1 MSLHDPLFADDRV
14 DLDVLR
20 QRAHNYRWAEVEE
33 DVIPLTAA
41 DSDFP
46 IAAEIREAMASYIAS
61 GYLSYGANH
70 GLPSFRAT
78 VAETLARRRGIPCAP
93 AAVFAANSA
102 ASAMFLVA
110 KALLQP
116 GDEVLIA
123 DPVDFLFER
132 SVVAAGGVV
141 RRFAI
146 NVDRGMTVDVDEVE
160 ALIGPR
166 TRMIAICNP
175 HNPLGRVWSREEL
188 AELAALALRH
198 DLEILSDEVWSDVVF
213 DGASMVSVAAL
224 SPEIAA
230 RTHTVYGFSKG
241 YGLAGLRLGVVLCP
255 SPAAA
260 DRLAEVSHADAT
272 AYGVSTLSQVAGA
285 AALTRGGAWQR
296 RFVAHLRAQRDL
308 AVERLNAMPGVRCH
322 APEGTFVV
330 FPEITG
336 LGLDIDEAAL
346 AERIQREA
354 RVALV
359 PGSPAFFGPGAAG
372 HLRLSLATSRGLL
385 NEALDRLEAWIRS
398 ERREPRAAA
407 EITRPTRRRELVD
420 AAPERPSPTAG

>member
-1 MSLHDPLFADDRV
+1 MSALDPLFADDRV

-46 IAAEIREAMASYIAS
+46 IAAEIRGAMAAYIDS
-61 GYLSYGANH
+61 GYMSYGPNH
-70 GLPSFRAT
+70 GLPIFRAT

-132 SVVAAGGVV
+132 SVVAAGGIV
-141 RRFAI
+141 RRFA
-146 NVDRGMTVDVDEVE
+146 VDLERGMTVDVDAVE

-188 AELAALALRH
+188 AALAELALRH
-198 DLEILSDEVWSDVVF
+198 DLQILSDEVWSDVVF
-213 DGASMVSVAAL
+213 DAPMISVAAL

-260 DRLAEVSHADAT
+260 ERLAEISHADAT
-272 AYGVSTLSQVAGA
+272 AYGVATLSQIAGV

-336 LGLDIDEAAL
+336 LGLELDEAAL
-346 AERIQREA
+346 AERIREEA
-354 RVALV
+354 RVAVV

-385 NEALDRLEAWIRS
+385 TEALDRLEAWIRR
-398 ERREPRAAA
+398 ERREPRSAA
-407 EITRPTRRRELVD
+407 EICGPR
-420 AAPERPSPTAG
+420 G